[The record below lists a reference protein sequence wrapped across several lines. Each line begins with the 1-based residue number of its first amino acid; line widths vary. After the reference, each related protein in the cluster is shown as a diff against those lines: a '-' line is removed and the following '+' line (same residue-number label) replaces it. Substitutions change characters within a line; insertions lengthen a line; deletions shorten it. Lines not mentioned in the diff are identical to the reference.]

1 MIRMM
6 IKYTIKSNKI
16 TAFSRAIE
24 EFVNDVQKKEVEISE
39 YNVFQG
45 PDGLSFVHY
54 VTFPDQEIQ
63 MKHVKASHTKKFN
76 KLLAKS
82 VAANP
87 VYIPL
92 NETGQATT
100 FTPKPQIEEARVA
113 SDSSLYR
120 NERELQR
127 MQ

>member
-6 IKYTIKSNKI
+6 IKYSIKRNKI
-16 TAFSRAIE
+16 GAFSSAIE
-24 EFVNDVQKKEVEISE
+24 DFVTAVQKKEVEISE

-54 VTFPDQEIQ
+54 VTFPDQEVQ

-76 KLLAKS
+76 KVLAKS
-82 VAANP
+82 VSANP

-100 FTPKPQIEEARVA
+100 FNPKPQVEEAQVT

-120 NERELQR
+120 NEKELQR
-127 MQ
+127 ML